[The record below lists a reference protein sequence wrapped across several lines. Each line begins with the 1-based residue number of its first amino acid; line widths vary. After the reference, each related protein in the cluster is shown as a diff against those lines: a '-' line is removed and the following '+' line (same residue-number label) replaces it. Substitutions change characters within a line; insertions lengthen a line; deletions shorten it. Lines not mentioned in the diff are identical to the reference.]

1 MYTRTGELDQMLN
14 SGGVSYDSRGLE
26 VRNTDRLRL
35 QQVGGGQLAGD
46 ADATGAPEE
55 APAEP
60 NQLGGPQSEAEL
72 QEEHEQQLQLLASRD
87 NIPAFFPTVS
97 IAALLRILKDPALQL
112 HHTACLTAITN
123 VFRALGI
130 SRSLS
135 FVPLVIPN
143 YLRAVCLPFPSYK

>member
-1 MYTRTGELDQMLN
+1 MLN

-26 VRNTDRLRL
+26 VRNTDRLRI
-35 QQVGGGQLAGD
+35 QQAGGGQLAGD
-46 ADATGAPEE
+46 MDAGGATAGGELGAQAGVE
-55 APAEP
+55 
-60 NQLGGPQSEAEL
+60 QLGGPQSEAEL

-143 YLRAVCLPFPSYK
+143 YLRAVRHHIHIPSRAYSI

>member
-1 MYTRTGELDQMLN
+1 MLN

-26 VRNTDRLRL
+26 VRNTDRLRV
-35 QQVGGGQLAGD
+35 QQAGGGGQLV
-46 ADATGAPEE
+46 ADAEVAGPAVGAGGEQL
-55 APAEP
+55 A
-60 NQLGGPQSEAEL
+60 LGGPQTEAEL

-87 NIPAFFPTVS
+87 NIQAFFPTVS

-112 HHTACLTAITN
+112 HHNDCLTAITN

-143 YLRAVCLPFPSYK
+143 YLRAVRPLPSFTAIYPPL